1 MSINNIPTENLDP
14 WLIAWDLNN
23 EMLEVLKNHAEL
35 MDVPARTTIFEEGD
49 EVGAMYLV
57 LSGMVLVLKK
67 DDKGN
72 EQTVSIIVENQSFG
86 EVGLMVNQPRLAT
99 VAAGIDCQIL
109 KITPETLDKLES
121 EHPLIVTHI
130 YKNLAR
136 SFAEQWV
143 AVMKQANTQ

>member
-1 MSINNIPTENLDP
+1 MPFNNIPTENLDP
-14 WLIAWDLNN
+14 WLITWELDDD
-23 EMLEVLKNHAEL
+23 MLAILTDHAEL
-35 MDVPARTTIFEEGD
+35 IEVPARTNIFSEGD
-49 EVGAMYLV
+49 DAGAMYFV

-67 DDKGN
+67 DAAGN
-72 EQTVSIIVENQSFG
+72 EQTVSIIVEQQSVG

-99 VAAGIDCQIL
+99 VAAGIDCKIL
-109 KITPETLDKLES
+109 KITPETLTQLEA

-143 AVMKQANTQ
+143 EIMKQNNT